1 MAVLTCFENN
11 DRRNMICP
19 PESPDGNPIKKI
31 WSWMKKDTEEV
42 KPTTCEDIKAAL
54 FRSYDIIP
62 PAKIRTL
69 FLYLL
74 GRAAAIIRSHGYP
87 TKY

>member
-11 DRRNMICP
+11 DRRNMIYP
-19 PESPDGNPIKKI
+19 SESPDVNLIKKI
-31 WSWMKKDTEEV
+31 RSWMKKDTEEV
-42 KPTTCEDIKAAL
+42 KPTTCDDFKAAL

-62 PAKIRTL
+62 PAKIGTV

-74 GRAAAIIRSHGYP
+74 GRAAAIMATWLPY
-87 TKY
+87 